1 MSPRVVLVG
10 APGAGKSTVGALL
23 ATTLNCKFFDSD
35 VVIEAQEGMPIAD
48 IFIEKSESYFRNVE
62 KSVVLKLLST
72 EDGVVS
78 LGGGSVLDAGVRDSL
93 APLTVVWLYISLA
106 DAVERVGLNQSRPLL
121 LGNVRGNMK
130 KLLTERNHIYES
142 VATIKV
148 DASSSPQAIVRSII
162 KKLQVA

>member
-1 MSPRVVLVG
+1 MSPRVVLIG

-23 ATTLNCKFFDSD
+23 AQSLDCKFVDSD
-35 VVIEAQEGMPIAD
+35 LVIEEQEKMSIAS

-62 KSVVLKLLST
+62 KSVVLNLLSS
-72 EDGVVS
+72 EKGVVS
-78 LGGGSVLDAGVRDSL
+78 LGGGSVLDSEIRQALSAL
-93 APLTVVWLYISLA
+93 PVVWLQISLA

-130 KLLTERNHIYES
+130 KLLTERNHVYES

-148 DASSSPQAIVRSII
+148 DASSSPQAIVRSITE
-162 KKLQVA
+162 KLQVG